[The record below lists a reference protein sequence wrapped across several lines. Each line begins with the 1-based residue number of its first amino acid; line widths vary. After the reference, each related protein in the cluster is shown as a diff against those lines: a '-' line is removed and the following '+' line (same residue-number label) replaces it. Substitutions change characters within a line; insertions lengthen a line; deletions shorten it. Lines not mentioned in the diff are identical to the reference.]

1 MSHQQLIMLLVV
13 IAIVYLLLK
22 KSDPYPDFKNWLD
35 RNPQQKS
42 KLKQEVWD
50 QFFTDPEMEDI
61 RPKLWKMATDFQTP
75 LPDDLLP
82 GNKIIVPIIQAYL
95 REQKGIVVSSAL
107 VKK

>member
-1 MSHQQLIMLLVV
+1 MSHQPLIILLVV
-13 IAIVYLLLK
+13 IAIVYLLFK
-22 KSDPYPDFKNWLD
+22 KPDPYQEFKNWLD

-42 KLKQEVWD
+42 KLEPETWD
-50 QFFTDPEMEDI
+50 QFFIDPEMEDI

-82 GNKIIVPIIQAYL
+82 GNKIIVPIIRAYL
-95 REQKGIVVSSAL
+95 REQKGIVVSPTL